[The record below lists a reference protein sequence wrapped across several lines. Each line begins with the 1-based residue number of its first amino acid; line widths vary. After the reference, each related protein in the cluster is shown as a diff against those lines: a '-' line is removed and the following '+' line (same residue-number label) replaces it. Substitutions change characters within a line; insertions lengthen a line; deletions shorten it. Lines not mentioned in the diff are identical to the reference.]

1 MTIRRKLP
9 PLPAIRSF
17 EAAARHR
24 SFTLA
29 ADELHVTQGAVSL
42 QVRKLEEFL
51 GKKLFLRLT
60 RRVEL
65 TDDGMEY
72 YSVCRS
78 ILEDLEK
85 ATERLLARDGHDTL
99 TVSTI
104 PTISVLWLMPRL
116 ADFASHHPHIE
127 VRVVSDI
134 RPVDLHRDGV
144 DAAIRVG
151 PLPGRRYEPG
161 LPAIDLTLLK
171 RWDGIQA
178 DYLFDDV
185 LVPVMSR
192 ELLEAQGPVS
202 CLEDLLRFPLIHTA
216 SRPHAWRD
224 WFSAHNV
231 RMPAA
236 PTALDCG
243 HFYISMRAAHEGKG
257 VAIIPDVLL
266 DGYPGAH
273 EMVIPIDPPKR
284 VRSAGE
290 YYLLTRDST
299 LQSPAV
305 QHFREW
311 ILSTAKAPFP
321 ASASHAGESLTTA

>member
-1 MTIRRKLP
+1 MATRRKLP

-29 ADELHVTQGAVSL
+29 AAELNVTQGAVSL

-60 RRVEL
+60 RRIEL
-65 TDDGMEY
+65 SDDGMEY
-72 YSVCRS
+72 YSVCRA
-78 ILEDLEK
+78 ILAELEQ
-85 ATERLLARDGHDTL
+85 ATERLMARNGRDML

-116 ADFASHHPHIE
+116 ADFATHHPHIE

-151 PLPGRRYEPG
+151 PLPGRRYAPEQ
-161 LPAIDLTLLK
+161 PAIDLTLLK
-171 RWDGIQA
+171 RWEGIQA

-185 LVPVMSR
+185 LVPVMSKTLF
-192 ELLEAQGPVS
+192 EKHGPVTGP
-202 CLEDLLRFPLIHTA
+202 EDLLRFPLIHTT
-216 SRPHAWRD
+216 SRPNAWRD
-224 WFSAHNV
+224 WLAAHNV
-231 RMPAA
+231 RL
-236 PTALDCG
+236 PTTPSSLECG
-243 HFYISMRAAHEGKG
+243 HFYVSMRAAHEGRG
-257 VAIIPDVLL
+257 VAIIPEVLL
-266 DGYPGAH
+266 DGYPGARD
-273 EMVIPIDPPKR
+273 MIVPVDASKR
-284 VRSAGE
+284 VPSAGE
-290 YYLLTRDST
+290 YYLLTRESS
-299 LQSPAV
+299 LQSTAV

-311 ILSTAKAPFP
+311 VLSA
-321 ASASHAGESLTTA
+321 ASLPISGAHDAHPE